1 MPAPDD
7 KPKTARKFVRPGSA
21 RSRAMRDLGRTLHAK
36 TFGLDGRRIYI
47 GSANFDPRS
56 AHLNTELGLI
66 IDSPRVAEDLA
77 RLFDED
83 VLENSYRL
91 GLSPEGEI
99 TWTDLRDEEPV
110 PERTEPGT
118 SLFSRVLIGALSRLP
133 IERYL

>member
-1 MPAPDD
+1 
-7 KPKTARKFVRPGSA
+7 
-21 RSRAMRDLGRTLHAK
+21 
-36 TFGLDGRRIYI
+36 
-47 GSANFDPRS
+47 
-56 AHLNTELGLI
+56 
-66 IDSPRVAEDLA
+66 VAEDLA

-118 SLFSRVLIGALSRLP
+118 SLFSRVLIGALSHLP